1 MADGD
6 LTLKLDDET
15 AQRLKDAAEAAGRSV
30 DDYVQKLI
38 REGLDDAL
46 EDSRIAE
53 ECERTGVSHSV
64 EEAVAHFRSE
74 LRAQVKKAR

>member
-15 AQRLKDAAEAAGRSV
+15 AQRLKDAAQAAGLSV
-30 DDYVQKLI
+30 DDYVRDLI
-38 REGLDDAL
+38 REGLDDGS
-46 EDSRIAE
+46 EDRRIADE
-53 ECERTGVSHSV
+53 SERGGFFHSV